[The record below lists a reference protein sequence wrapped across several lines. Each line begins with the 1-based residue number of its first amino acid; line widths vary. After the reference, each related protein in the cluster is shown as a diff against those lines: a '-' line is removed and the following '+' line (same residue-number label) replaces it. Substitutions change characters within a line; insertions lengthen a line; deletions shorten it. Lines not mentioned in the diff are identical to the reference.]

1 MAGYSSALNTDF
13 APESARRMQRS
24 AIDAI
29 GNARESSVYA
39 ITRNE
44 SRRIGRRTVSLI
56 ICLSLLMTME
66 AKTVAAMNVTNASSV
81 VVSTL
86 KPFITTEVVY
96 QRFAIEPMDQTA
108 VIGSRVT
115 LPCRVLD
122 QKGPIQWTKDDF
134 GLGAV
139 RNLTGYE
146 RYAMIGSDEEGK
158 YKRDFSL
165 HIYPV
170 ELEDDGTYQCQA
182 SPTNDGQ
189 PALRSRFAKL
199 SVLVPPQKP
208 KILQGDFLV
217 TTEDR
222 ELVIECISSAGKP
235 PAEASILSSFRIFI
249 TWIDG
254 LGNVLRHGI
263 KTTKEAYDNG
273 PLITVKSVLRVM
285 PRKDHDNT
293 TFTCQSQNM
302 ADRSPQSAKLRV
314 EVRYAPKVSLSKI
327 DRIVEGSEL
336 RFKCCAEANP
346 PDVEYRWFI
355 NKKKVIGDYTTEMII
370 HNATR
375 ELHDATVK
383 CEVSNE
389 VGKSE
394 ESQTLDIRYG
404 PQFRHP
410 PLSVETHYGATEIL
424 QCDVDGNPMPEI
436 EWYHEDSDR
445 MVANSPNISVVV
457 SSDTAGR
464 YYCKARVHGFPEL
477 TGHAN
482 IYIRAPPSI
491 VSQRIQYVPDEG
503 VVKVKCTAI
512 SVPKAESV
520 VWSFAGRELNF
531 TSNNTPFYVQEEYAA
546 ERVVSTVT
554 LLDPISTYFGDY
566 NCTVTNSFGTDSVII
581 KLTAHID
588 WQLILIIAGLVVC
601 VILIGIIVILILQ
614 CRDRIKQPRPR
625 TAQNQETDL
634 QETDSNADRYR
645 ESDRSSNL
653 SDVKA
658 DIRAGSSVSN
668 AESVTALDSEG
679 EGSTRG
685 VNALALAGPVPN
697 PLSGYRYSADYTE
710 PSFPPKNNDGSNNNG
725 YVPYVD
731 YTRDYMPP
739 TTQSMGASRESLSR
753 ISTSGILSSK
763 KIGLSSANL
772 GSSTPQT
779 TPIDPRFSATYGNPY
794 LRMSAAEQLR
804 HAPHTAVP
812 GVTPAPPPYT
822 QAMRMNSLNT
832 LNGAGPQAPLSA
844 HYITGGPNGAM
855 ATVKRTSAVG
865 TLATHTSRYLLGPR
879 PATLRSTTRDARRLV
894 DASEQSQCRY
904 NQTRHAHDTE
914 RYRAEYERLVE
925 RRSQGSWGSRG
936 HAGVTDRA
944 QRMAENGEAL
954 KHIELVLRQLQRAS
968 RDHQELVRQRHSDV
982 QYEIGKRINER
993 IWHHRYHHHHY
1004 RDGRESSIDPSR
1016 TWSRSSS
1023 SPWESDLTLRKT
1035 QPNVTT
1041 RLLTKRRDYGG
1052 TAQSTINILEP
1063 VSGHVRDGTAGTCQ
1077 EMKYIPENVGWMGA
1091 RETFDAWSLPEASS
1105 SNDRRTSSTVV

>member
-1 MAGYSSALNTDF
+1 MEIGATMAGYSSALDTDF
-13 APESARRMQRS
+13 APESARRMRRS
-24 AIDAI
+24 AIDGI
-29 GNARESSVYA
+29 GDAVESA
-39 ITRNE
+39 GCTITRLSENIPHSPIGAE
-44 SRRIGRRTVSLI
+44 PFCKANRNASRKIGRRTAPLI
-56 ICLSLLMTME
+56 ICLSLLLTME
-66 AKTVAAMNVTNASSV
+66 AKTVAATNVTNASSL
-81 VVSTL
+81 VVSTQ
-86 KPFITTEVVY
+86 KPFTTTEVVY

-146 RYAMIGSDEEGK
+146 RYAMIGSDEEG
-158 YKRDFSL
+158 DFSL

-199 SVLVPPQKP
+199 SVLVPPHKP
-208 KILQGDFLV
+208 KILQGESTS

-222 ELVIECISSAGKP
+222 ELVIECISIAGKP
-235 PAEASILSSFRIFI
+235 PAEI

-254 LGNVLRHGI
+254 LGNVLHRGI
-263 KTTKEAYDNG
+263 TTSKELFDNG
-273 PLITVKSVLRVM
+273 PLYTVKSTLTVM

-293 TFTCQSQNM
+293 TFTCQSQNA
-302 ADRSPQSAKLRV
+302 ADRSPQSAKIRV

-336 RFKCCAEANP
+336 KFKCRAEANP
-346 PDVEYRWFI
+346 PILEYRWFI
-355 NKKKVIGDYTTEMII
+355 NKKKVLGDFTTEMVI

-375 ELHDATVK
+375 DMHDATIK

-410 PLSVETHYGATEIL
+410 PVSVETHYGATEIL
-424 QCDVDGNPMPEI
+424 QCDVDGNPTPEI
-436 EWYHEDSDR
+436 LWYHEDSER
-445 MVANSPNISVVV
+445 TVATSPNISVFVGP
-457 SSDTAGR
+457 DTAGR
-464 YYCKARVHGFPEL
+464 YYCKARVPGFPEL
-477 TGHAN
+477 TGYAN

-520 VWSFAGRELNF
+520 LWSFAGRELNF
-531 TSNNTPFYVQEEYAA
+531 TSNNTPFYVQEEYTG
-546 ERVVSTVT
+546 ERIVSTIT

-588 WQLILIIAGLVVC
+588 WQLILIIVGLVVC

-625 TAQNQETDL
+625 TTPNQETDM

-731 YTRDYMPP
+731 YSRDYMPP
-739 TTQSMGASRESLSR
+739 TTQSVGASRESLSR
-753 ISTSGILSSK
+753 IPSSGILSSK

-772 GSSTPQT
+772 GTSTPQT

-865 TLATHTSRYLLGPR
+865 TLATH
-879 PATLRSTTRDARRLV
+879 V
-894 DASEQSQCRY
+894 
-904 NQTRHAHDTE
+904 
-914 RYRAEYERLVE
+914 
-925 RRSQGSWGSRG
+925 
-936 HAGVTDRA
+936 
-944 QRMAENGEAL
+944 
-954 KHIELVLRQLQRAS
+954 
-968 RDHQELVRQRHSDV
+968 
-982 QYEIGKRINER
+982 
-993 IWHHRYHHHHY
+993 
-1004 RDGRESSIDPSR
+1004 
-1016 TWSRSSS
+1016 
-1023 SPWESDLTLRKT
+1023 
-1035 QPNVTT
+1035 
-1041 RLLTKRRDYGG
+1041 
-1052 TAQSTINILEP
+1052 
-1063 VSGHVRDGTAGTCQ
+1063 
-1077 EMKYIPENVGWMGA
+1077 
-1091 RETFDAWSLPEASS
+1091 
-1105 SNDRRTSSTVV
+1105 

>member
-1 MAGYSSALNTDF
+1 MPGCAFVKFT
-13 APESARRMQRS
+13 
-24 AIDAI
+24 DAI
-29 GNARESSVYA
+29 NVTTGSS
-39 ITRNE
+39 
-44 SRRIGRRTVSLI
+44 GRRSLAYRPFVG
-56 ICLSLLMTME
+56 LT
-66 AKTVAAMNVTNASSV
+66 VTN
-81 VVSTL
+81 
-86 KPFITTEVVY
+86 
-96 QRFAIEPMDQTA
+96 
-108 VIGSRVT
+108 
-115 LPCRVLD
+115 
-122 QKGPIQWTKDDF
+122 F
-134 GLGAV
+134 GG
-139 RNLTGYE
+139 NYGH
-146 RYAMIGSDEEGK
+146 G
-158 YKRDFSL
+158 DFSL

-222 ELVIECISSAGKP
+222 ELVIECISNAGKP
-235 PAEASILSSFRIFI
+235 PAEAKLLSIVRMVHAGVTGW

-436 EWYHEDSDR
+436 QWYHEDSDR

-457 SSDTAGR
+457 SPDTAGR
-464 YYCKARVHGFPEL
+464 YYCKARVGGFPEL

-512 SVPKAESV
+512 TVPKAESV

-581 KLTAHID
+581 KLTAHTLIPVD

-832 LNGAGPQAPLSA
+832 LNGAGPQDAAFLFVLQAPLSA

-914 RYRAEYERLVE
+914 RYRAECERLVG

-936 HAGVTDRA
+936 HDGVTDRA

-968 RDHQELVRQRHSDV
+968 RDHQQLVRQRHSDV

-993 IWHHRYHHHHY
+993 IWYHRYHHHHY
-1004 RDGRESSIDPSR
+1004 RDGRESSMDASR

-1023 SPWESDLTLRKT
+1023 SPWQSDLNLRKM
-1035 QPNVTT
+1035 QPDVTT

-1052 TAQSTINILEP
+1052 TAQSTINILKP
-1063 VSGHVRDGTAGTCQ
+1063 VSGRVRDGTAGTYQ
-1077 EMKYIPENVGWMGA
+1077 EMKYIPESAGWMGA
-1091 RETFDAWSLPEASS
+1091 RETFGEWSLPGASS
-1105 SNDRRTSSTVV
+1105 SDDRRTSSTVV

>member
-1 MAGYSSALNTDF
+1 M
-13 APESARRMQRS
+13 
-24 AIDAI
+24 
-29 GNARESSVYA
+29 
-39 ITRNE
+39 
-44 SRRIGRRTVSLI
+44 
-56 ICLSLLMTME
+56 
-66 AKTVAAMNVTNASSV
+66 

-86 KPFITTEVVY
+86 KPFTTTEVVY

-146 RYAMIGSDEEGK
+146 RYAMIGSDEEG
-158 YKRDFSL
+158 DFSL

-235 PAEASILSSFRIFI
+235 PAEI

-424 QCDVDGNPMPEI
+424 QCDVDGNPTPEI
-436 EWYHEDSDR
+436 LWYHEDSER
-445 MVANSPNISVVV
+445 TVATSPNISVFV
-457 SSDTAGR
+457 SPDTAGR
-464 YYCKARVHGFPEL
+464 YYCKARVPGFPEL

-581 KLTAHID
+581 KLTAHTLIPVD

-601 VILIGIIVILILQ
+601 VILIGIIVLLILQ

-625 TAQNQETDL
+625 TTQNQETDL

-832 LNGAGPQAPLSA
+832 LNGAGPQVGTIAPLSA

-865 TLATHTSRYLLGPR
+865 TLATHMSRYLLGPR

-894 DASEQSQCRY
+894 DAPELSQCRY

-914 RYRAEYERLVE
+914 RYRAECERLVG

-936 HAGVTDRA
+936 HGGVTDRA

-968 RDHQELVRQRHSDV
+968 RDHRELVRQRHLDV

-993 IWHHRYHHHHY
+993 ISHHRYHHHY
-1004 RDGRESSIDPSR
+1004 RDRREGSMDAFR

-1023 SPWESDLTLRKT
+1023 SPWESDLTLKKA
-1035 QPNVTT
+1035 QPDVTT
-1041 RLLTKRRDYGG
+1041 RLLSKRRDYGG
-1052 TAQSTINILEP
+1052 TAQSTINILKP
-1063 VSGHVRDGTAGTCQ
+1063 APGRVRDETAGAYQ
-1077 EMKYIPENVGWMGA
+1077 EMKYIPESVDWIGA
-1091 RETFDAWSLPEASS
+1091 RETFGAWSLPEASS

>member
-1 MAGYSSALNTDF
+1 TPIAATMAGYSSALNTDF

-158 YKRDFSL
+158 
-165 HIYPV
+165 
-170 ELEDDGTYQCQA
+170 
-182 SPTNDGQ
+182 
-189 PALRSRFAKL
+189 
-199 SVLVPPQKP
+199 
-208 KILQGDFLV
+208 
-217 TTEDR
+217 
-222 ELVIECISSAGKP
+222 
-235 PAEASILSSFRIFI
+235 I

-424 QCDVDGNPMPEI
+424 QCDVDGNPMAEI

-634 QETDSNADRYR
+634 RK

-894 DASEQSQCRY
+894 DASERSQCRY

-968 RDHQELVRQRHSDV
+968 RDHQQLVRQRHSDV

-993 IWHHRYHHHHY
+993 IWHYRYHHHRY

-1052 TAQSTINILEP
+1052 TAQSTINILKP

-1077 EMKYIPENVGWMGA
+1077 EMKYIPENVGWMDA
-1091 RETFDAWSLPEASS
+1091 RETFDAWSLPGASS